1 MRKVP
6 LLAAIA
12 IFLLLVPWIETL
24 EFELGMIQ
32 VDVLT
37 TSAVIVML
45 LSVSFSIMSWLILSW
60 LFKCIIRVGIL
71 LSIITAAASVIP
83 FIGVLGPV
91 AGVLVGI
98 VAGFSAFMLQKKV
111 INSTNNRPVVI
122 ACLAIAAVYVGLLL
136 LVLAVQ
142 IMHPVVDVWS
152 GTAEGV
158 EVWSGTAEGVEE
170 SGLITSNI
178 KFIYFLVTVPSFVA
192 AGLVLWGRR

>member
-6 LLAAIA
+6 ILAAIA
-12 IFLLLVPWIETL
+12 VFLLLVPWTETL

-32 VDVLT
+32 VDGLT
-37 TSAVIVML
+37 TSAVMVML
-45 LSVSFSIMSWLILSW
+45 LSVSFSIIFWLILSW
-60 LFKCIIRVGIL
+60 LFKCITQVGIL
-71 LSIITAAASVIP
+71 LSIITAAALVIP

-111 INSTNNRPVVI
+111 INSTNNCPVVI
-122 ACLAIAAVYVGLLL
+122 ACIAIVAVYVVLPL

-142 IMHPVVDVWS
+142 AMHPVVDVWS

-158 EVWSGTAEGVEE
+158 GVWSGTAEGVEE

>member
-1 MRKVP
+1 M
-6 LLAAIA
+6 
-12 IFLLLVPWIETL
+12 
-24 EFELGMIQ
+24 
-32 VDVLT
+32 
-37 TSAVIVML
+37 
-45 LSVSFSIMSWLILSW
+45 
-60 LFKCIIRVGIL
+60 
-71 LSIITAAASVIP
+71 IP